1 MTFKPINKKNVTLL
15 RKDPKP
21 DDQKWV
27 PQQLK
32 RTLQQ
37 MHSQEQKMLRQNQQK
52 KKSNTPAPW
61 AYILKYPFFI
71 ELSYVLLLKFIILNT

>member
-1 MTFKPINKKNVTLL
+1 MMTFKPINKKNVTLL

-52 KKSNTPAPW
+52 KKV
-61 AYILKYPFFI
+61 KYTRTMSLHIEVPFF
-71 ELSYVLLLKFIILNT
+71 LLGLVMSYC

>member
-1 MTFKPINKKNVTLL
+1 MMTFKPINKKNVTLL

-21 DDQKWV
+21 DDQKWI

-37 MHSQEQKMLRQNQQK
+37 MHSQEQKMLRQNQQQK
-52 KKSNTPAPW
+52 
-61 AYILKYPFFI
+61 
-71 ELSYVLLLKFIILNT
+71 